1 MKRRLLGCLALAAAL
16 MGCGGSDESVIYR
29 PSHQI
34 LPAHIKAI
42 AVRNAINKTQQFGL
56 EDKLTLTIRD
66 EFLRNGRY
74 RILPEDRSDG
84 IVQVTI
90 RRYILVPTQ
99 YDTVLT
105 PTAYKLR
112 VIVDLDFID
121 RAKNR
126 ILWSEPNLTGLQSY
140 TASTLAGGI
149 TEEEAREL
157 IWDQLAR
164 DIVKRTVE
172 GFGSVT
178 GTSQRDVSGDQAPS
192 EQKAPALPPRPVNPD
207 VY

>member
-1 MKRRLLGCLALAAAL
+1 MKRPPLFLAAAL
-16 MGCGGSDESVIYR
+16 AFAGCGGDDMIYR
-29 PSHQI
+29 PAHQL
-34 LPAHIKAI
+34 LPQHIKAI

-66 EFLRNGRY
+66 EFLRNGQY
-74 RILPEDRSDG
+74 RILPENRADG

-112 VIVDLDFID
+112 IIVDLNFID
-121 RAKNR
+121 RGKNR
-126 ILWSEPNLTGLQSY
+126 ILWSEPNLTGVQSY
-140 TASTLAGGI
+140 TASTLSGGI
-149 TEEEAREL
+149 TEEQAREL

-178 GTSQRDVSGDQAPS
+178 GTSQRDVSGEQAPA
-192 EQKAPALPPRPVNPD
+192 EKKAPALPPKPVNPN